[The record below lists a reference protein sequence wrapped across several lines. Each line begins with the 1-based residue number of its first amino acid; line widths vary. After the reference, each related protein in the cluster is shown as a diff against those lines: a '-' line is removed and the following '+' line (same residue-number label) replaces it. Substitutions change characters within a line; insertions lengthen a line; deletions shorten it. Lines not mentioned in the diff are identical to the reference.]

1 MQHDTPH
8 NHEKDHTKEGHEHKN
23 SNPDHNASEM
33 KHHEARAHND
43 DSSQTPN
50 AFENPPYRKK
60 TGISTQA
67 AILLGAIFISVA
79 VLAHG
84 FITPKNSGGSL
95 AYLDTFIA
103 KAPGTDAFIEGKK
116 DNKVYFV
123 EYSDS
128 QCPYCTAFHKTT
140 KEIRAK
146 YAGKI
151 TFIYRHFPLT
161 QIHSDALPEAIKMNC
176 VGKLKGEKS
185 YYDFMTKLFDY
196 KDEKQVSK
204 LPDDYIAS
212 YLQTAGITQTDFTK
226 CIQDPAV
233 TAEVQASIQDGVQA
247 GVNGTP
253 TSFILIKDGDEFKI
267 IKRLEGASQSS
278 FVIPLI
284 EKALKS

>member
-8 NHEKDHTKEGHEHKN
+8 NQEESHTKKGK
-23 SNPDHNASEM
+23 
-33 KHHEARAHND
+33 
-43 DSSQTPN
+43 
-50 AFENPPYRKK
+50 ENPYSQQ
-60 TGISTQA
+60 T

-79 VLAHG
+79 ILAHG
-84 FITPKNSGGSL
+84 FIKPKSTVGSL
-95 AYLDTFIA
+95 AYLDSFIA
-103 KAPGTDAFIEGKK
+103 KAPGTDAFVEGKK

-128 QCPYCTAFHKTT
+128 ECPYCTAFHKTT
-140 KEIRAK
+140 KEVREK

-161 QIHSDALPEAIKMNC
+161 QIHPEALPEAIKMNC
-176 VGKLKGEKS
+176 VGKLKGEKG
-185 YYDFMTKLFDY
+185 YYDFMTKLFDF
-196 KDEKQVSK
+196 KAEKQVSK
-204 LPDDYIAS
+204 LPEEYITS
-212 YLQTAGITQTDFTK
+212 YLKTAGIAQENFTK

-247 GVNGTP
+247 GVSGTP
-253 TSFILIKDGDEFKI
+253 TSFIIVKDGDDFKI
-267 IKRLEGASQSS
+267 LKRLEGASQSS